1 MIFELLWI
9 ACDML
14 ESSSIYQP
22 GIPMNNDQ
30 RTAHLIYGPTGAGKT
45 TFARKLVTEING
57 VRLGIDEW
65 MHAMFGD
72 DVPERMDMS
81 WVMPRVARCQTQ
93 IWSVAQQILDTGTDV
108 VLELGLLRK
117 VDRDSIKAKVEQA
130 GYGVLFHFIDAQLP
144 IRRQRVLRRN
154 SERGETYS
162 FDVTPGMFEAMELYF
177 ERPTASELSGS
188 HLVRVPQE

>member
-1 MIFELLWI
+1 
-9 ACDML
+9 
-14 ESSSIYQP
+14 
-22 GIPMNNDQ
+22 MNNDQ

-57 VRLGIDEW
+57 VRFGIDEW

-81 WVMPRVARCQTQ
+81 WVMPRVGRCQTQ

-130 GYGVLFHFIDAQLP
+130 GYGVLFHFVDAPLP